1 MNTNHQKLLNNFE
14 ILKLKKFK
22 DYYPN
27 YIELLSKNEK
37 SLTEILIDLTEKE
50 IEYQSELK
58 FKRAVNSARFP
69 KIKYLHD
76 FDFMFQPSI
85 NQQEIL
91 TLKSMHFLED
101 SKNICFLGNSGVGK
115 THLAISLGIEACK
128 QNIKTRFYTFKELID
143 LLTVSDSKGIINK
156 TLKQL
161 SRIELLII
169 DEIGYTPIT
178 KEQADLFYQL
188 MSLRYEWKS
197 TIITTNIPFSSW
209 GESFSNKIVSAAIID
224 RLVHHS
230 KVFKITG
237 ESYRLKDYKT
247 EKSLNIRQS

>member
-1 MNTNHQKLLNNFE
+1 YEGKYTILREYCKNKIQNETKKITFFE
-14 ILKLKKFK
+14 DNI
-22 DYYPN
+22 
-27 YIELLSKNEK
+27 
-37 SLTEILIDLTEKE
+37 
-50 IEYQSELK
+50 
-58 FKRAVNSARFP
+58 
-69 KIKYLHD
+69 
-76 FDFMFQPSI
+76 
-85 NQQEIL
+85 
-91 TLKSMHFLED
+91 
-101 SKNICFLGNSGVGK
+101 NICFLDNRVVGK
-115 THLAISLGIEACK
+115 THLTISLGIEACK

-143 LLTVSDSKGIINK
+143 LLTVTDSKEIINK

-169 DEIGYTPIT
+169 DEICYSAIT

-188 MSLRYEWKS
+188 MSLKYEMKS
-197 TIITTNIPFSSW
+197 TIITTNITFSSW

>member
-1 MNTNHQKLLNNFE
+1 
-14 ILKLKKFK
+14 
-22 DYYPN
+22 
-27 YIELLSKNEK
+27 
-37 SLTEILIDLTEKE
+37 
-50 IEYQSELK
+50 
-58 FKRAVNSARFP
+58 
-69 KIKYLHD
+69 
-76 FDFMFQPSI
+76 
-85 NQQEIL
+85 
-91 TLKSMHFLED
+91 
-101 SKNICFLGNSGVGK
+101 NICFLGNSGVGK
-115 THLAISLGIEACK
+115 THLAISLGVEACK

-143 LLTVSDSKGIINK
+143 ILTVSDSKGIINK

-188 MSLRYEWKS
+188 MSLRYEMKS

-209 GESFSNKIVSAAIID
+209 GESFSNKIASAAIID

-237 ESYRLKDYKT
+237 ESYRLKDYKN
-247 EKSLNIRQS
+247 EKSLNMRQS

>member
-1 MNTNHQKLLNNFE
+1 MAELINSTSFFMFFIFNNST
-14 ILKLKKFK
+14 
-22 DYYPN
+22 D
-27 YIELLSKNEK
+27 ELLSKNEK

-101 SKNICFLGNSGVGK
+101 SINICFLGNSGVGK

-169 DEIGYTPIT
+169 DEIGYSPIT
-178 KEQADLFYQL
+178 KEQAVLFYQL
-188 MSLRYEWKS
+188 MSLRYEMKS

-209 GESFSNKIVSAAIID
+209 GESFSNKIASSAIID
-224 RLVHHS
+224 RLLHHS
-230 KVFKITG
+230 KVFKITR
-237 ESYRLKDYKT
+237 ESYLLKDYKN
-247 EKSLNIRQS
+247 EKSLNMRQS

>member
-69 KIKYLHD
+69 
-76 FDFMFQPSI
+76 
-85 NQQEIL
+85 
-91 TLKSMHFLED
+91 
-101 SKNICFLGNSGVGK
+101 
-115 THLAISLGIEACK
+115 
-128 QNIKTRFYTFKELID
+128 
-143 LLTVSDSKGIINK
+143 NK

>member
-1 MNTNHQKLLNNFE
+1 M
-14 ILKLKKFK
+14 
-22 DYYPN
+22 
-27 YIELLSKNEK
+27 
-37 SLTEILIDLTEKE
+37 IDLTEKE

-91 TLKSMHFLED
+91 TLKSMHFFED
-101 SKNICFLGNSGVGK
+101 NINICFLDNRVVGK
-115 THLAISLGIEACK
+115 THLTISLGIEACK

>member
-1 MNTNHQKLLNNFE
+1 MNTSHQKLLNNFE

-50 IEYQSELK
+50 IEYQSELI

-76 FDFMFQPSI
+76 FDFIFQPSI

-91 TLKSMHFLED
+91 TLKSMHFFED
-101 SKNICFLGNSGVGK
+101 SINICFLGNSGVGK
-115 THLAISLGIEACK
+115 THLVISLGIEACK

-169 DEIGYTPIT
+169 DEIGYTPII

-209 GESFSNKIVSAAIID
+209 GES
-224 RLVHHS
+224 
-230 KVFKITG
+230 
-237 ESYRLKDYKT
+237 YRLKDYKT